1 MRYLLTLAL
10 LGIFIASCSP
20 RPDAAEPPAKEASP
34 NNRDIANI
42 APEGKLTEV
51 VPTKIGPPLPV
62 TTANPTA
69 ILLTPVQGGTPA
81 PAATNSI
88 STGGWKTFTST
99 VLGVTVKYPPDWS
112 VAEDAQGATFTS
124 PSGAMI
130 QLKQGMANSNN
141 KEFKIGN
148 QYCTPRTNQQGQTAE
163 VCADTASLTYTA
175 NFSLQKADGSTQ
187 QVILVTQTRTVGD
200 IFEAMFNSL
209 QPTK

>member
-1 MRYLLTLAL
+1 MRYLLTLTL

-20 RPDAAEPPAKEASP
+20 RPNASEPPAKDSP
-34 NNRDIANI
+34 KNNRDIVNV

-69 ILLTPVQGGTPA
+69 ILLTPVQGSTPA

-88 STGGWKTFTST
+88 STGDWKTFTST
-99 VLGVTVKYPPDWS
+99 VLGVTVNYPSDWS
-112 VAEDAQGATFTS
+112 VAEDAHGAIFTS
-124 PSGAMI
+124 PDGATI
-130 QLKQGMANSNN
+130 QLKQGTANSNN
-141 KEFKIGN
+141 NEFKVGN
-148 QYCTPRTNQQGQTAE
+148 QYCTPRTNQQGLTAE
-163 VCADTASLTYTA
+163 ICADTASLTYTA

-187 QVILVTQTRTVGD
+187 QVVLVTQTRTVGG